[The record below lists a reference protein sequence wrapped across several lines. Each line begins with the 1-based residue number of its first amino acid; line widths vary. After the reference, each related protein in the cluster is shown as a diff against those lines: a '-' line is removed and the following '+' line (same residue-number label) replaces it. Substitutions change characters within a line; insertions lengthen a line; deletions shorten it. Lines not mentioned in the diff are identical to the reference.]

1 MSDQGRYRKLFTR
14 LWRHPGF
21 VALTEAE
28 QNLALYVLTG
38 PQTNRIGLYVLSPA
52 TAAEDL
58 GTTPETL
65 KKRLVNV
72 CGTFGWSFDA
82 VARVFYIPSW
92 WRWNPPEN
100 VNVMKGNLKDLNDIP
115 PCGLVDAFA
124 RNLETLPQ
132 TLHETFLE
140 GLRQRLPKPSRNQE
154 PYQGTESVRQE
165 QEPSALCAVAD
176 NEDIPTPNARHVA
189 IAREVTANA
198 PRHSRTDYLIDAF
211 QDQCR
216 HQKVE
221 TSRLEAVAALTA
233 ARAGRA
239 AQKVDQS
246 PLEK

>member
-21 VALTEAE
+21 VTLTEGE

-38 PQTNRIGLYVLSPA
+38 PQTNRLGLYVLSPA

-82 VARVFYIPSW
+82 AARVFFIPSW
-92 WRWNPPEN
+92 WRWSPPEN
-100 VNVMKGNLKDLNDIP
+100 VNVMKGSLKDLNEIP

-124 RNLETLPQ
+124 RNLQTLPQ

-140 GLRQRLPKPSRNQE
+140 GLRQRLRKPSRNQE
-154 PYQGTESVRQE
+154 PYQGTESERFRSRSL
-165 QEPSALCAVAD
+165 PRF
-176 NEDIPTPNARHVA
+176 ARW
-189 IAREVTANA
+189 
-198 PRHSRTDYLIDAF
+198 LI
-211 QDQCR
+211 R
-216 HQKVE
+216 K
-221 TSRLEAVAALTA
+221 TSRLPTS
-233 ARAGRA
+233 GF
-239 AQKVDQS
+239 
-246 PLEK
+246 